1 MVSSE
6 KRSSNVHVVSMYVRY
21 DSHGTKGKELPVD
34 KYVDILLLLTRFID
48 DQCVMLDDPTLPLN
62 LTNDK
67 EKDGGEETKRFK
79 EYHWD
84 LEYCGMK

>member
-1 MVSSE
+1 MVPSE
-6 KRSSNVHVVSMYVRY
+6 KRSSNGHVVSVHVRY
-21 DSHGTKGKELPVD
+21 DSHRTKGKELPDD

-48 DQCVMLDDPTLPLN
+48 DQCVMLDDPILPLN

-79 EYHWD
+79 EYHRD